1 MVDRFDYLINL
12 PEPNF
17 GAANIMSTQE
27 NDNLTELAHSMLCH
41 DPERQT
47 RNVWLLE
54 HDSSSQGVRHVKSLI
69 TTIALAVLAVSSFA
83 PGAAAQDGGSGALV
97 TVLDVAMVFKEN
109 KNFDTEM
116 KKIKTEAESL
126 KSQIQQQQEAIK
138 AKAMQISQYEA
149 GSSERNEMEA
159 TVEQEQA
166 ALRTS
171 ARQAEA
177 ELLNR
182 EARVYFDTYTKMKSV
197 VGNLAAKHNIAL
209 VIRFDG
215 GSVDPASRPDVIKA
229 VNRSVVFH
237 KDIDLTNMVI
247 DGMGPRV
254 AKAAPAVNRK

>member
-1 MVDRFDYLINL
+1 
-12 PEPNF
+12 
-17 GAANIMSTQE
+17 MSTQE

-41 DPERQT
+41 DPEQHQT

-83 PGAAAQDGGSGALV
+83 PTAAAQGGGIVA
-97 TVLDVAMVFKEN
+97 VLDVAKVFKEN

-116 KKIKTEAESL
+116 KQIKTQAESL

-138 AKAMQISQYEA
+138 AKAMQISQHPA
-149 GSSERNEMEA
+149 GSTERNEMEA
-159 TVEQEQA
+159 KVEQEQA

-182 EARVYFDTYTKMKSV
+182 EARVYYDTYTKMKSV
-197 VGNLAAKHNIAL
+197 VSDLAAKHSIAL
-209 VIRFDG
+209 VVRFDG

-229 VNRSVVFH
+229 VNRSVVYH
-237 KDIDLTNMVI
+237 RDIDLTNMVI
-247 DGMGPRV
+247 DGMGPRI
-254 AKAAPAVNRK
+254 AEAAATNTK